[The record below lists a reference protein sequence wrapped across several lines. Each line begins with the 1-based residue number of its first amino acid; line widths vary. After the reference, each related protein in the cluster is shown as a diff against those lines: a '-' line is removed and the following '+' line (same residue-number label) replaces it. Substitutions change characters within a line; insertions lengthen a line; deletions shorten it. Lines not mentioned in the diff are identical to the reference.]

1 MKYIKDR
8 SMNKRKDCSP
18 SLISKL
24 AGDPALR
31 CTYLARQADNINIGS
46 DIIELLCILLLPDK
60 SMASGGTHPAGFVF
74 QKSNKGNR

>member
-1 MKYIKDR
+1 
-8 SMNKRKDCSP
+8 MNKRKDCSP

-31 CTYLARQADNINIGS
+31 CTYLARQDDNINIGS

-60 SMASGGTHPAGFVF
+60 SMASGGTPYRFCLSKKQQGQQMKQPLPF
-74 QKSNKGNR
+74 